1 MGNLGVVHP
10 ILATAIR
17 AERATLRAA
26 RAFERRKI
34 EHDPASSDLDDSLA
48 LGPSDLERLIGCHR
62 IGYRKVDWGEQTLGE
77 AVALPVRAHERER
90 AARHALATWKF
101 SWIDR
106 LFGNE
111 AVRRRQLNAKV
122 IDAAREDELA
132 FQTAYRAAAA
142 HNAEVLGVRK
152 IFELDPKAIKDA
164 VAAKTRLAE
173 LREPMNRF
181 GVALPGGRRVIAFVE
196 AIQEEDIP
204 YVRLVEGGRREAIP
218 AAERRRMHLGA
229 LCSAG
234 LRVGAEL
241 VALLPLDAVEVAVA
255 VELVG
260 GDPQPVLQ
268 MLVTARAL
276 VEQPWTTADAVT
288 LARGLGARMDWSLEA
303 GFSPIRLVDLTPG
316 PPLVV

>member
-10 ILATAIR
+10 ILATAMR

-34 EHDPASSDLDDSLA
+34 EHDPAAVDLDDSLA
-48 LGPSDLERLIGCHR
+48 LGPSGLERFVGCHR
-62 IGYRKVDWGEQTLGE
+62 TSYHKLDWRVPAQAEP
-77 AVALPVRAHERER
+77 VPLPVRDHKRER
-90 AARHALATWKF
+90 AARHALATWNF
-101 SWIDR
+101 SWFDR

-122 IDAAREDELA
+122 IDAARDDELA
-132 FQTAYRAAAA
+132 YQTAYRAAAA
-142 HNAEVLGVRK
+142 HNAEVLATRQML
-152 IFELDPKAIKDA
+152 ELNPKAIKDA

-181 GVALPGGRRVIAFVE
+181 GVALPGGRRLVAFVE
-196 AIQEEDIP
+196 AIEEEDLP
-204 YVRLVEGGRREAIP
+204 YSRLLEGGRREIIAP
-218 AAERRRMHLGA
+218 AERRRMHLSA

-255 VELVG
+255 CDVG
-260 GDPQPVLQ
+260 GGEPAPVLQ
-268 MLVTARAL
+268 MLVTARSL
-276 VEQPWTTADAVT
+276 NEQPWTSADAVT
-288 LARGLGARMDWSLEA
+288 LVRALGARLDWSLEA
-303 GFSPIRLVDLTPG
+303 GFQPIQLVDLTPSA
-316 PPLVV
+316 PLVV

>member
-34 EHDPASSDLDDSLA
+34 EQDPASADLDDSLA
-48 LGPSDLERLIGCHR
+48 LGPSDLESLIGRHR
-62 IGYRKVDWGEQTLGE
+62 AAYRKIDWGEQAQVE
-77 AVALPVRAHERER
+77 PVPLPVRAHERER

-101 SWIDR
+101 SWFDR

-111 AVRRRQLNAKV
+111 ALRRRQLNAKM
-122 IDAAREDELA
+122 IDAARDDEVA
-132 FQTAYRAAAA
+132 YQAAYRAAAA
-142 HNAEVLGVRK
+142 HNAEVLGVRRL
-152 IFELDPKAIKDA
+152 FELDPKAIKDA

-173 LREPMNRF
+173 LREPMNRL
-181 GVALPGGRRVIAFVE
+181 GVVLPGGRRLVAFVE
-196 AIQEEDIP
+196 AIHEEDIP
-204 YVRLVEGGRREAIP
+204 YVRLVEAGRCEMIP
-218 AAERRRMHLGA
+218 AGERRRIHLAA

-255 VELVG
+255 VELSSG
-260 GDPQPVLQ
+260 RLEPVLQ
-268 MLVTARAL
+268 MLVTAQAL
-276 VEQPWTTADAVT
+276 AELPWARADAVS

-303 GFSPIRLVDLTPG
+303 GFSPIQLVDLTPR
-316 PPLVV
+316 PALAV